1 MSIIEYSAL
10 FVTCGAWTFFVYK
23 SKRTSVLVLSFF
35 FPLYLIRFDVEG
47 MPLYL
52 IEALVLISAVPVF
65 YTLIRGEHEVLEKGM
80 VSKLL
85 YLAKSPFLAK
95 KNPVKEFVFSPL
107 LPVILFVTGA
117 LIGAIIVPVDSYKHA
132 LGILKSWVLIPI
144 IYFFIVYR
152 TIRTKNDIQLVIYS
166 YVASAFLLSII
177 AVFQAVS
184 GSYITIDGRASGP
197 FASANYLA
205 MYIAP
210 ALIYTGT
217 RVLQTFLNR
226 PFETASTRWDHFER
240 RIYLSGIVS
249 VLFLTLILT
258 QSYGGVLGVFF
269 TFIFY
274 IIYERIRQR
283 GHKAICLFLNKVLA
297 FIAVIVVLGGFLVAT
312 LNIEKFQN
320 LIYTDKHTSIG
331 TRLEIWEVGGKLLL
345 ENPLL
350 GIGLGEYETMY
361 QAQAESLL
369 GHPPFE
375 PVRLHSHNV
384 YMETWL
390 NTGLIGIT
398 AFIWILIMAFYH
410 VKKTIPLLQRDQ
422 RHIVLA
428 ISMMLIYVMVHGM
441 VDVPFWKNDLAL
453 VFWMIAGTLF
463 ATTPYLKQ
471 S

>member
-10 FVTCGAWTFFVYK
+10 FVTCGAWTFLVYK
-23 SKRTSVLVLSFF
+23 SRRTSVLVLSFF
-35 FPLYLIRFDVEG
+35 FPLYLVRFDIAG

-52 IEALVLISAVPVF
+52 IEAFVIISAIPVF
-65 YTLIRGEHEVLEKGM
+65 YNLIRGEHEVLEKGM
-80 VSKLL
+80 VSKIL

-95 KNPVKEFVFSPL
+95 KNPIKEFIFSPL
-107 LPVILFVTGA
+107 LPVTLFVAGA
-117 LIGAIIVPVDSYKHA
+117 LIGAAIVPIDSYKHA

-152 TIRTKNDIQLVIYS
+152 TVRSKSDIQLIVYS
-166 YVASAFLLSII
+166 YVASAFLLSVT

-197 FASANYLA
+197 FSSANYLA

-226 PFETASTRWDHFER
+226 PFETASTRWNHFER
-240 RIYLSGIVS
+240 RIYLGGIVS
-249 VLFLTLILT
+249 VLFLALILT
-258 QSYGGVLGVFF
+258 QSYGGIVGVFF

-274 IIYERIRQR
+274 IIYERVRQHEHKPIR
-283 GHKAICLFLNKVLA
+283 IFLNKVIA
-297 FIAVIVVLGGFLVAT
+297 FIAIIVFLGVTLVAT

-320 LIYTDKHTSIG
+320 LIHPDKHTSIG

-345 ENPLL
+345 QNPLL
-350 GIGLGEYETMY
+350 GIGLGEYEAAY
-361 QAQAESLL
+361 QSQAESLL
-369 GHPPFE
+369 GHAPFE

-390 NTGLIGIT
+390 NTGLIGFV
-398 AFIWILIMAFYH
+398 AFVWILIMAFH
-410 VKKTIPLLQRDQ
+410 HIKKTIPLLQRDE

-428 ISMMLIYVMVHGM
+428 VSMMLIYVMVHGL

-453 VFWMIAGTLF
+453 VFWMIMGTLF
-463 ATTPYLKQ
+463 ATTSHLKH